1 MKTTRQLT
9 MLAGSL
15 LISSNLVWAAGN
27 SITKIETLPGNG
39 DQQVLAITLA
49 KPALLPKSFA
59 LSNPPRI
66 AFDFIDT
73 GSSLAKTQLALPGPL
88 LNNATIV
95 AAGERSRVI
104 LSLAKNSPYQTR
116 VEGNRI
122 LVTLGNVQQRVQP
135 ASITTPASSV
145 PVATTPAYVANISGS
160 DISLVDFRRGS
171 DASGRVVIDLPN
183 ASSATDV
190 SRSGKSLIIN
200 LSAPL
205 PRRLERRL
213 DVTDFGTPVQSIDAS
228 NQGKGSRVVLQNA
241 GEWEFSSYQANQ
253 QLVVE
258 VRKISTEQ
266 ANAALMALGKTI
278 YKGEK
283 LSLNFQNVEVRAL
296 LQTLAEF
303 AGFNLVTGDTV
314 TGTMTLRLKD
324 VPWDQAL
331 DIVLQQKG
339 LAKRQVGNV
348 IRIAPQ
354 ADMIA
359 LAKQAAEAKEATT
372 LQEPLITEVFQIKYR
387 TVEEVMSAI
396 AGLVDIDSKNKGST
410 STNNTGNNNGLRASA
425 YADAKT
431 NQLVVREKP
440 PVLDEIRA
448 VLAIIDKPSKQVL
461 IEARIV
467 EVSDTFQRDLGVK
480 LGFAKVGGDTS
491 VGSGYGPAGG
501 TPLPGGPATLPT
513 TPNIN
518 LPSGLTGGNVGII
531 FKGASS
537 IIGLELQAMQ
547 TQGKGKI
554 VSSPRVLT
562 ADRTKAIIKEG
573 IEIPYQSNSGDQGTT
588 TSFKEANLVLDV
600 TPQITPDNDIILDV
614 QVNKDAANFLKS
626 VNGEPSIDKRE
637 VKTQV
642 RIGDGNTVVIGGIYI
657 QDESDT
663 VSKVPLLGDI
673 PVLGHLFRS
682 NSRKNDRR
690 ELLVF
695 ITPRIVESETLIR

>member
-15 LISSNLVWAAGN
+15 LISSNLAWAAGN
-27 SITKIETLPGNG
+27 SITHIEMLPGSG
-39 DQQVLAITLA
+39 DQQILAITLA

-73 GSSLAKTQLALPGPL
+73 GSSIAKTQLALPGPL

-104 LSLAKNSPYQTR
+104 LALAKTSPYQTR

-135 ASITTPASSV
+135 ASITAPSSSL
-145 PVATTPAYVANISGS
+145 PVTTAPAYLANTPGN

-200 LSAPL
+200 LGAPL

-213 DVTDFGTPVQSIDAS
+213 DVTDFGTPVQSIDAN
-228 NQGKGSRVVLQNA
+228 NQGKGSRIVLQNT

-266 ANAALMALGKTI
+266 ANAALMAVGKTI

-396 AGLVDIDSKNKGST
+396 AGLVDINNKDKASAA
-410 STNNTGNNNGLRASA
+410 TNNTGNNNGPRASA

-440 PVLDEIRA
+440 AVLDEIRA

-467 EVSDTFQRDLGVK
+467 EVNDNFQRDLGVK

-491 VGSGYGPAGG
+491 VGTGITEGR
-501 TPLPGGPATLPT
+501 TPTDSKVP
-513 TPNIN
+513 PNVN
-518 LPSGLTGGNVGII
+518 LPVDFAPGLNGSIGVIY
-531 FKGASS
+531 KSASS

-547 TQGKGKI
+547 TQGQGKI

-614 QVNKDAANFLKS
+614 QVNKDAANFLKA

-642 RIGDGNTVVIGGIYI
+642 RVGDGNTVVIGGIYI
-657 QDESDT
+657 QNESDT
-663 VSKVPLLGDI
+663 VSKIPLLGDI

-682 NSRKNDRR
+682 NSRKNERR

>member
-15 LISSNLVWAAGN
+15 LISSNLAWAAGN
-27 SITKIETLPGNG
+27 SITHIEMLPGSG
-39 DQQVLAITLA
+39 DQQILAITLA

-73 GSSLAKTQLALPGPL
+73 GSSIAKTQLALPGPL

-104 LSLAKNSPYQTR
+104 LALAKTSPYQTR

-135 ASITTPASSV
+135 ASITAPSSSL
-145 PVATTPAYVANISGS
+145 PVTTAPAYLANTPGN

-200 LSAPL
+200 LGAPL

-213 DVTDFGTPVQSIDAS
+213 DVTDFGTPVQSIDAN
-228 NQGKGSRVVLQNA
+228 NQGKGSRIVLQNT

-266 ANAALMALGKTI
+266 ANAALMAQGKTI
-278 YKGEK
+278 YKGDK

-396 AGLVDIDSKNKGST
+396 AGLVDINSKDKASAT
-410 STNNTGNNNGLRASA
+410 PNNTGNNNGPRASA

-440 PVLDEIRA
+440 AVLDEIRA

-467 EVSDTFQRDLGVK
+467 EVNDNFQRDLGVK

-491 VGSGYGPAGG
+491 VGTGITEGR
-501 TPLPGGPATLPT
+501 TPTDSKVP
-513 TPNIN
+513 PNVN
-518 LPSGLTGGNVGII
+518 LPVDFAPGLNGSIGVIY
-531 FKGASS
+531 KSASS

-547 TQGKGKI
+547 TQGQGKI

-614 QVNKDAANFLKS
+614 QVNKDAANFLKA

-642 RIGDGNTVVIGGIYI
+642 RVGDGNTVVIGGIYI
-657 QDESDT
+657 QNESDT
-663 VSKVPLLGDI
+663 VSKIPLLGDI

-682 NSRKNDRR
+682 NSRKNERR

>member
-1 MKTTRQLT
+1 MKKTTQLT
-9 MLAGSL
+9 TLASSL
-15 LISSNLVWAAGN
+15 LVASHFTWAAGN
-27 SITKIETLPGNG
+27 SITQIELLRSNG

-49 KPALLPKSFA
+49 KPAALPKSFS
-59 LSNPPRI
+59 LSGPPRI
-66 AFDFIDT
+66 AFDFSDT
-73 GSSLAKTQLALPGPL
+73 GSALPQPQVTLPGPL
-88 LNNATIV
+88 LNNATVV
-95 AAGERSRVI
+95 AAGDRSRVV
-104 LSLAKNSPYQTR
+104 LSLAKASTYQTR
-116 VEGNRI
+116 VEGNRV
-122 LVTLGNVQQRVQP
+122 LVTLGNVEARP
-135 ASITTPASSV
+135 LAASITAPTAERPVTMPASMASTSSEV
-145 PVATTPAYVANISGS
+145 
-160 DISLVDFRRGS
+160 SLIDFRRGN

-183 ASSATDV
+183 ANSSTDV
-190 SRSGKSLIIN
+190 SRSGKNLIIN
-200 LSAPL
+200 LGAPL

-213 DVTDFGTPVQSIDAS
+213 DVTDFGTPVQNIDANS
-228 NQGKGSRVVLQNA
+228 QGKSSRIVLQNA
-241 GEWEFSSYQANQ
+241 GEWEFSSYQANK

-258 VRKISTEQ
+258 VRKISSEQ
-266 ANAALMALGKTI
+266 ANAALMALGKSV
-278 YKGEK
+278 YKGDK

-387 TVEEVMSAI
+387 TVEEVMAAI
-396 AGLVDIDSKNKGST
+396 AGLVDIDSKGK
-410 STNNTGNNNGLRASA
+410 NNAAPANSNNNGMKASA
-425 YADAKT
+425 YADPKT
-431 NQLVVREKP
+431 NQLIVREKP

-467 EVSDTFQRDLGVK
+467 EVNDNFQRDLGVK
-480 LGFAKVGGDTS
+480 LGFAKIGGDTS
-491 VGSGYGPAGG
+491 VGTGITDGRA
-501 TPLPGGPATLPT
+501 PGQTNVP
-513 TPNIN
+513 PNVN
-518 LPSGLTGGNVGII
+518 LPIGFPPGLNGSVGVIY
-531 FKGASS
+531 KSASA

-547 TQGKGKI
+547 TQGNGKI
-554 VSSPRVLT
+554 ISSPRVLT
-562 ADRTKAIIKEG
+562 ADRTKAVIKEG
-573 IEIPYQSNSGDQGTT
+573 VEIPYQSSSADQGTT
-588 TSFKEANLVLDV
+588 TEFKEANLVLDV
-600 TPQITPDNDIILDV
+600 TPQITPDNEIILDV
-614 QVNKDAANFLKS
+614 QVNKDAANFLKT

-657 QDESDT
+657 QNESDT
-663 VSKVPLLGDI
+663 VNKIPLLGDI

-682 NSRKNDRR
+682 NSRKNERR

-695 ITPRIVESETLIR
+695 ITPRIVESDALIR

>member
-15 LISSNLVWAAGN
+15 LISSNLAWAAGN
-27 SITKIETLPGNG
+27 SITHIEMLPGSG
-39 DQQVLAITLA
+39 DQQILAITLA

-73 GSSLAKTQLALPGPL
+73 GSSIAKTQLALPGPL

-104 LSLAKNSPYQTR
+104 LALAKTSPYQTR

-135 ASITTPASSV
+135 ASITAPSSSL
-145 PVATTPAYVANISGS
+145 PVTTAPAYLANTPGN

-200 LSAPL
+200 LGAPL

-213 DVTDFGTPVQSIDAS
+213 DVTDFGTPVQSIDAN
-228 NQGKGSRVVLQNA
+228 NQGKGSRIVLQNT

-266 ANAALMALGKTI
+266 ANAALMAVGKTI

-396 AGLVDIDSKNKGST
+396 AGLVDINSKDKASAT
-410 STNNTGNNNGLRASA
+410 PNNTGNNNGPRASA

-440 PVLDEIRA
+440 AVLDEIRA

-467 EVSDTFQRDLGVK
+467 EVNDNFQRDLGVK

-491 VGSGYGPAGG
+491 VGTGITEGR
-501 TPLPGGPATLPT
+501 TPTDSKVP
-513 TPNIN
+513 PNVN
-518 LPSGLTGGNVGII
+518 LPVDFAPGLNGSIGVIY
-531 FKGASS
+531 KSASS

-547 TQGKGKI
+547 TQGQGKI

-614 QVNKDAANFLKS
+614 QVNKDAANFLKA

-642 RIGDGNTVVIGGIYI
+642 RVGDGNTVVIGGIYI
-657 QDESDT
+657 QNESDT
-663 VSKVPLLGDI
+663 VSKIPLLGDI

-682 NSRKNDRR
+682 NSRKNERR

>member
-1 MKTTRQLT
+1 
-9 MLAGSL
+9 
-15 LISSNLVWAAGN
+15 
-27 SITKIETLPGNG
+27 
-39 DQQVLAITLA
+39 
-49 KPALLPKSFA
+49 
-59 LSNPPRI
+59 
-66 AFDFIDT
+66 DFSDT
-73 GSSLAKTQLALPGPL
+73 GSALPQPQVALPGPL
-88 LNNATIV
+88 LNNATVV
-95 AAGERSRVI
+95 AAGDRSRIV
-104 LSLAKNSPYQTR
+104 LSLAKASAYQAR
-116 VEGNRI
+116 VEGNRV
-122 LVTLGNVQQRVQP
+122 LVTLGNVEARP
-135 ASITTPASSV
+135 LAASITAPVLERPVSMPATMAASSAEV
-145 PVATTPAYVANISGS
+145 GQI
-160 DISLVDFRRGS
+160 DFRRGS

-183 ASSATDV
+183 ANSSTDV

-200 LSAPL
+200 LGAPL

-213 DVTDFGTPVQSIDAS
+213 DVTDFGTPVQSIAAN
-228 NQGKGSRVVLQNA
+228 NQGKSSRIVLQNT
-241 GEWEFSSYQANQ
+241 GEWEFSSYQANK

-258 VRKISTEQ
+258 VRKISSEQ
-266 ANAALMALGKTI
+266 ANAALMALGKSV

-283 LSLNFQNVEVRAL
+283 LSLNFQNVEVRAV

-339 LAKRQVGNV
+339 LAKRQIGNV

-359 LAKQAAEAKEATT
+359 LAKQAAEAKEATS

-387 TVEEVMSAI
+387 TVEEVMAAI
-396 AGLVDIDSKNKGST
+396 AGLVDIDSKEKNT
-410 STNNTGNNNGLRASA
+410 SAQVNSSNNGMKASA
-425 YADAKT
+425 YADPKT
-431 NQLVVREKP
+431 NQLIVREKP

-467 EVSDTFQRDLGVK
+467 EVNDSFQRDLGIK
-480 LGFAKVGGDTS
+480 LGFAKIGGDTS
-491 VGSGYGPAGG
+491 VGSGYGPNGG
-501 TPLPGGPATLPT
+501 TPLPGTGNGTQTLPS

-518 LPSGLTGGNVGII
+518 LPAGLQGGTLGMI

-547 TQGKGKI
+547 TQGIGKI

-562 ADRTKAIIKEG
+562 ADRTKAVIKEG
-573 IEIPYQSNSGDQGTT
+573 IEIPYQSSSGDSGTT
-588 TSFKEANLVLDV
+588 TEFKEANLVLDV
-600 TPQITPDNDIILDV
+600 TPQITPDNEIILDV
-614 QVNKDAANFLKS
+614 QVNKDAANFTQT

-663 VSKVPLLGDI
+663 VSKIPLLGDI

-682 NSRKNDRR
+682 NSRKNERR

-695 ITPRIVESETLIR
+695 ITPRIVESDVLIR